1 MLINI
6 KKDFILQRS
15 NEKQGSKN
23 RFENIK
29 PDNKPRSSKLNTNFS
44 KMSIVSSVN
53 NLMYEESKLLKNDNK
68 PKLMVDSGNQIEN
81 EIEI

>member
-1 MLINI
+1 LLINI

-23 RFENIK
+23 QFENIK
-29 PDNKPRSSKLNTNFS
+29 SDNKPRSSKLNTNFS

-53 NLMYEESKLLKNDNK
+53 NLMYEESNLLKNDNK
-68 PKLMVDSGNQIEN
+68 QKLMVDSGNQIEN
-81 EIEI
+81 EI